1 MNTHLFDTGTVAFER
16 DVLQASQKVPVLVDF
31 WAPWCAP
38 CRVLKPILEKLAGEY
53 QGRFLLA
60 KVNSDEHPQLSARF
74 GVRGI
79 PNVKAFVDGKLADE
93 FTGALPESGVRAFI
107 DRLIP
112 TPGEKLRRTAR
123 ALVTQGDFDAAERQL
138 RSALE
143 LEPDYHA
150 LRLDL
155 VELLL
160 AKNSQA
166 EADALFAPIPERE
179 RDERADR
186 LYSMLA
192 LWKKSQ
198 QLPAIEELEARLAAN
213 PDDLESRLALGERLF
228 ADALRASLAV
238 LQVVPIAAPCAPA
251 RADGRGVQSRRRSG
265 RTGERVSQLL
275 ARALLTGFLA
285 RRRPS
290 RATRQPKS
298 HTSASCR

>member
-1 MNTHLFDTGTVAFER
+1 MTAYTFDTATESFDN
-16 DVLQASQKVPVLVDF
+16 DVLKASEKVPVLVDF

-38 CRVLKPILEKLAGEY
+38 CRALKPVLEKLASEY
-53 QGRFLLA
+53 QGRFLVA
-60 KVNSDEHPQLSARF
+60 KVNSDEHPKLSARF

-123 ALVTQGDFDAAERQL
+123 SLVAQGDFDEAERHL

-143 LEPDYHA
+143 LEPANHA

-160 AKNSQA
+160 AKNGHA
-166 EADALFAPIPERE
+166 EAEALIAPIPERE
-179 RDERADR
+179 RDQRADR
-186 LYSMLA
+186 LYSVLA

-198 QLPAIEELEARLAAN
+198 QLPALEELEARLAAD
-213 PDDLESRLALGERLF
+213 PDDLPSLVALGERLVSDQRF
-228 ADALRASLAV
+228 EPALAALLEVVRKDRGAMRASARKLMVEVFNLAENQAE
-238 LQVVPIAAPCAPA
+238 L
-251 RADGRGVQSRRRSG
+251 
-265 RTGERVSQLL
+265 VSAYRKLL
-275 ARALLTGFLA
+275 AGALY
-285 RRRPS
+285 
-290 RATRQPKS
+290 
-298 HTSASCR
+298 

>member
-1 MNTHLFDTGTVAFER
+1 MNTYSFDTGTEAFER
-16 DVLQASQKVPVLVDF
+16 DVLQASTSVPVLVDF

-38 CRVLKPILEKLAGEY
+38 CRALKPILEKLAGEY

-60 KVNSDEHPQLSARF
+60 RVNSDEHPQLSAQF

-123 ALVTQGDFDAAERQL
+123 ALVTQGDFDEAERHL

-143 LEPDYHA
+143 LEPANHA

-160 AKNSQA
+160 AKNSHA

-179 RDERADR
+179 RDERADK
-186 LYSMLA
+186 LYSVLA
-192 LWKKSQ
+192 LWKRSQ
-198 QLPAIEELEARLAAN
+198 QLPALEELEAKLAAN
-213 PDDLESRLALGERLF
+213 PDDLPSRLALGERLI
-228 ADALRASLAV
+228 AGKRYEPALAALLEVVRRDRGALRTSARKLMVEVFNLAEDQAG
-238 LQVVPIAAPCAPA
+238 L
-251 RADGRGVQSRRRSG
+251 
-265 RTGERVSQLL
+265 VSEYRKLL
-275 ARALLTGFLA
+275 AGALY
-285 RRRPS
+285 
-290 RATRQPKS
+290 
-298 HTSASCR
+298 

>member
-1 MNTHLFDTGTVAFER
+1 MTTYSFDTATDSFEK
-16 DVLQASQKVPVLVDF
+16 DVLKASEKVPVLVDF

-60 KVNSDEHPQLSARF
+60 KVNSDEHPQLSAQF

-123 ALVTQGDFDAAERQL
+123 ALVNQGDFDEAERHL

-143 LEPDYHA
+143 LEPGNHA

-160 AKNSQA
+160 AKNSHA

-179 RDERADR
+179 RDERADK
-186 LYSMLA
+186 LYSALA
-192 LWKKSQ
+192 LWKRSQ
-198 QLPAIEELEARLAAN
+198 QLPAAEELQAKLAAN
-213 PDDLESRLALGERLF
+213 PDDLASRLALGERLV
-228 ADALRASLAV
+228 ADRRYEPALAALLEVVRKDRGALRTSARKLMVEVFNLADDQPG
-238 LQVVPIAAPCAPA
+238 L
-251 RADGRGVQSRRRSG
+251 
-265 RTGERVSQLL
+265 VSEYRKLL
-275 ARALLTGFLA
+275 AGALY
-285 RRRPS
+285 
-290 RATRQPKS
+290 
-298 HTSASCR
+298 

>member
-1 MNTHLFDTGTVAFER
+1 MNTYSFDTSAESFEKE
-16 DVLQASQKVPVLVDF
+16 VLKASERVPVLVDF

-79 PNVKAFVDGKLADE
+79 PNVKAFVDGELADE

-112 TPGEKLRRTAR
+112 TPAEKLRRTAR
-123 ALVTQGDFDAAERQL
+123 ALLTQGDFDEAERHL
-138 RSALE
+138 RNALA
-143 LEPDYHA
+143 LDPADHA
-150 LRLDL
+150 VRLDL

-166 EADALFAPIPERE
+166 EADELFAPIPERE

-186 LYSMLA
+186 LYAVLA
-192 LWKKSQ
+192 LWKKSR
-198 QLPAIEELEARLAAN
+198 QLPTVEALQAKLAAD
-213 PDDLESRLALGERLF
+213 PADLQALMALGERLV
-228 ADALRASLAV
+228 ADQRFEPALAALLEVVRKDRGALRTSARKLMVEVFNLAEDQPE
-238 LQVVPIAAPCAPA
+238 L
-251 RADGRGVQSRRRSG
+251 
-265 RTGERVSQLL
+265 VSEYRKLL
-275 ARALLTGFLA
+275 AGALY
-285 RRRPS
+285 
-290 RATRQPKS
+290 
-298 HTSASCR
+298 

>member
-1 MNTHLFDTGTVAFER
+1 MNTYSFDTGTEAFER
-16 DVLQASQKVPVLVDF
+16 DVLQASQNVPVLVDF

-38 CRVLKPILEKLAGEY
+38 CRALKPILEKLAGEY

-123 ALVTQGDFDAAERQL
+123 ALVTQGDFDEAERHL

-143 LEPDYHA
+143 LEPANHA

-160 AKNSQA
+160 AKNSHA

-186 LYSMLA
+186 LYSALA
-192 LWKKSQ
+192 LWKRSQ
-198 QLPAIEELEARLAAN
+198 QLPAIEELEAKLAAN
-213 PDDLESRLALGERLF
+213 PDDLPSRLALGERLI
-228 ADALRASLAV
+228 ADRRYEPALAALLEVVRKDRGALRTSARKLMVEVFNLAEDQAG
-238 LQVVPIAAPCAPA
+238 L
-251 RADGRGVQSRRRSG
+251 
-265 RTGERVSQLL
+265 VSEYRKLL
-275 ARALLTGFLA
+275 AGALY
-285 RRRPS
+285 
-290 RATRQPKS
+290 
-298 HTSASCR
+298 

>member
-1 MNTHLFDTGTVAFER
+1 MNTYSFDTGTEAFER
-16 DVLQASQKVPVLVDF
+16 DVLQASTSVPVLVDF

-38 CRVLKPILEKLAGEY
+38 CRALKPILEKLAGEY

-60 KVNSDEHPQLSARF
+60 RVNSDEHAQLSARF

-123 ALVTQGDFDAAERQL
+123 ALVTQGDFDEAERHL

-143 LEPDYHA
+143 LEPANHA

-160 AKNSQA
+160 AKNSHA

-179 RDERADR
+179 RDERADK
-186 LYSMLA
+186 LYSVLA
-192 LWKKSQ
+192 LWKRSQ
-198 QLPAIEELEARLAAN
+198 QLPALEELEAKLAAN
-213 PDDLESRLALGERLF
+213 PDDLPSRLALGERLI
-228 ADALRASLAV
+228 AGKRYEPALAALLEVVRRDRGALRTSARKLMVEVFNLAEDQAG
-238 LQVVPIAAPCAPA
+238 L
-251 RADGRGVQSRRRSG
+251 
-265 RTGERVSQLL
+265 VSEYRKLL
-275 ARALLTGFLA
+275 AGALY
-285 RRRPS
+285 
-290 RATRQPKS
+290 
-298 HTSASCR
+298 

>member
-1 MNTHLFDTGTVAFER
+1 MNTYSFDTGTEAFER
-16 DVLQASQKVPVLVDF
+16 DVLQASEKAPVLVDF

-123 ALVTQGDFDAAERQL
+123 VLVTQGDFDEAERHL

-160 AKNSQA
+160 AKNSHA
-166 EADALFAPIPERE
+166 EADEVFAPIPERE

-186 LYSMLA
+186 LYSTLA
-192 LWKKSQ
+192 FWKKSQ
-198 QLPAIEELEARLAAN
+198 QLPAIGELEARLAAN
-213 PDDLESRLALGERLF
+213 PDDLASRLALGQRLV
-228 ADALRASLAV
+228 ADRGYEPALAALLEVVRKDRGALRTSARKLMVEVFNLAAD
-238 LQVVPIAAPCAPA
+238 QAAL
-251 RADGRGVQSRRRSG
+251 
-265 RTGERVSQLL
+265 VSEYRKLL
-275 ARALLTGFLA
+275 AGALY
-285 RRRPS
+285 
-290 RATRQPKS
+290 
-298 HTSASCR
+298 

>member
-1 MNTHLFDTGTVAFER
+1 MNTYSFDTGLETFER

-38 CRVLKPILEKLAGEY
+38 CRALKPVLEKLADQY

-60 KVNSDEHPQLSARF
+60 RVNSDEHPQLSAQF

-93 FTGALPESGVRAFI
+93 FTGALPEAGVRDFI

-123 ALVTQGDFDAAERQL
+123 ALVIQGDFDEAERQL

-143 LEPDYHA
+143 LEPGNHA
-150 LRLDL
+150 VRLDL

-166 EADALFAPIPERE
+166 EADAMFASIPERE
-179 RDERADR
+179 RDERAER
-186 LYSMLA
+186 LYGVLA
-192 LWKKSQ
+192 LWKRSQ
-198 QLPAIEELEARLAAN
+198 QLPPLDELEAKLAAN
-213 PDDLESRLALGERLF
+213 PDDLPARLALGERLV
-228 ADALRASLAV
+228 ADRRYEPALAALLEIVRRDRGAMRTSARKLMVDVFNLAED
-238 LQVVPIAAPCAPA
+238 Q
-251 RADGRGVQSRRRSG
+251 ADL
-265 RTGERVSQLL
+265 VSEYRKLL
-275 ARALLTGFLA
+275 AGALY
-285 RRRPS
+285 
-290 RATRQPKS
+290 
-298 HTSASCR
+298 

>member
-1 MNTHLFDTGTVAFER
+1 MNSYSFDTGTEAFER
-16 DVLQASQKVPVLVDF
+16 DVLQASEKVPVLVDF

-60 KVNSDEHPQLSARF
+60 KVNSDEHPELSARF

-123 ALVTQGDFDAAERQL
+123 ALVIQGDFDEAERHL

-143 LEPDYHA
+143 LEPANHA

-160 AKNSQA
+160 AKNSHA

-179 RDERADR
+179 RDERADK
-186 LYSMLA
+186 LYSALA
-192 LWKKSQ
+192 LWKRSQ
-198 QLPAIEELEARLAAN
+198 QLPALEELEAKLAAN
-213 PDDLESRLALGERLF
+213 PDDLPSRLALGERLI
-228 ADALRASLAV
+228 ADKRYEPALAALLEVVRKDRGALRTSARKLMVEVFNLAEDQAG
-238 LQVVPIAAPCAPA
+238 L
-251 RADGRGVQSRRRSG
+251 
-265 RTGERVSQLL
+265 VSEYRKLL
-275 ARALLTGFLA
+275 AGALY
-285 RRRPS
+285 
-290 RATRQPKS
+290 
-298 HTSASCR
+298 

>member
-1 MNTHLFDTGTVAFER
+1 MNTHTFDTGVESFER

-38 CRVLKPILEKLAGEY
+38 CRALKPILEKLTGEY

-123 ALVTQGDFDAAERQL
+123 ALVTQGDFDEAERHL

-143 LEPDYHA
+143 IEPANHA
-150 LRLDL
+150 VRLDL

-160 AKNSQA
+160 AKNSHA
-166 EADALFAPIPERE
+166 EADALIAQIPERE
-179 RDERADR
+179 RDERADK
-186 LYSMLA
+186 LYSVLA

-198 QLPAIEELEARLAAN
+198 QLPALEELEARLAAN
-213 PDDLESRLALGERLF
+213 PEDLPSRLALGERLV
-228 ADALRASLAV
+228 ADKRYEPALAAL
-238 LQVVPIAAPCAPA
+238 LQVVRKDRGAMRTSA
-251 RADGRGVQSRRRSG
+251 RKLMVEVFGLSEDQAGLVSRYRK
-265 RTGERVSQLL
+265 LL
-275 ARALLTGFLA
+275 AGALY
-285 RRRPS
+285 
-290 RATRQPKS
+290 
-298 HTSASCR
+298 

>member
-1 MNTHLFDTGTVAFER
+1 MNTYSFDTGTEAFER
-16 DVLQASQKVPVLVDF
+16 DVLQASTSVPVLVDF

-38 CRVLKPILEKLAGEY
+38 CRALKPILEKLAGEY

-60 KVNSDEHPQLSARF
+60 RVNSDEHPQLSAQF

-123 ALVTQGDFDAAERQL
+123 ALVTQGDFDEAERHL
-138 RSALE
+138 RSAVE
-143 LEPDYHA
+143 LEPANHA

-160 AKNSQA
+160 AKNSHA

-179 RDERADR
+179 RDERADK
-186 LYSMLA
+186 LYSVLA
-192 LWKKSQ
+192 LWKRSQ
-198 QLPAIEELEARLAAN
+198 QLPALEELEAKLAAN
-213 PDDLESRLALGERLF
+213 PDDLPSRLALGERLI
-228 ADALRASLAV
+228 AGKRYEPALAALLEVVRRDRGALRTSARKLMVEVFNLAEDQAG
-238 LQVVPIAAPCAPA
+238 L
-251 RADGRGVQSRRRSG
+251 
-265 RTGERVSQLL
+265 VSEYRKLL
-275 ARALLTGFLA
+275 AGALY
-285 RRRPS
+285 
-290 RATRQPKS
+290 
-298 HTSASCR
+298 

>member
-1 MNTHLFDTGTVAFER
+1 MNTHSFETGTETFEH
-16 DVLQASQKVPVLVDF
+16 DVLEASKSAPVLVDF

-38 CRVLKPILEKLAGEY
+38 CRALKPILEKLALEY
-53 QGRFLLA
+53 QGRFQLA

-79 PNVKAFVDGKLADE
+79 PNVKAFVDGQLADE

-123 ALVTQGDFDAAERQL
+123 ALVNQGDFDEAERHL
-138 RSALE
+138 RSALA
-143 LEPDYHA
+143 LEPDNHA

-160 AKNSQA
+160 AKNSHE
-166 EADALFAPIPERE
+166 EADQLFAPIPERE

-186 LYSMLA
+186 LYSVLA

-198 QLPAIEELEARLAAN
+198 QLPEIDELEAKLAAN
-213 PDDLESRLALGERLF
+213 PDDLSSRLALGERLVTENRF
-228 ADALRASLAV
+228 EPALAALLEVVRKDRGALRTSARKLMVDVFNLAEDQPE
-238 LQVVPIAAPCAPA
+238 L
-251 RADGRGVQSRRRSG
+251 
-265 RTGERVSQLL
+265 VSEYRKLL
-275 ARALLTGFLA
+275 AGALY
-285 RRRPS
+285 
-290 RATRQPKS
+290 
-298 HTSASCR
+298 

>member
-1 MNTHLFDTGTVAFER
+1 MNTYSFETGTEAFER
-16 DVLQASQKVPVLVDF
+16 DVLQASAKVPVLVDF

-112 TPGEKLRRTAR
+112 TPGEKLRRAAR
-123 ALVTQGDFDAAERQL
+123 ELVAQGDFDLAERHL

-143 LEPDYHA
+143 LEPANHP

-160 AKNSQA
+160 AKNSHA
-166 EADALFAPIPERE
+166 EAEVLIAPIPERE
-179 RDERADR
+179 RDERGDK
-186 LYSMLA
+186 LYSLLA

-198 QLPAIEELEARLAAN
+198 DLPSIAELESRLAAN
-213 PDDLESRLALGERLF
+213 PDDLQSRLALGERLI
-228 ADALRASLAV
+228 ADKRYEPALAALLEVVRRDRGALRTSARKLMVEVFSLAEDQAE
-238 LQVVPIAAPCAPA
+238 L
-251 RADGRGVQSRRRSG
+251 
-265 RTGERVSQLL
+265 VSSYRKLL
-275 ARALLTGFLA
+275 AGALY
-285 RRRPS
+285 
-290 RATRQPKS
+290 
-298 HTSASCR
+298 

>member
-1 MNTHLFDTGTVAFER
+1 MNTYSFDTGTEAFER
-16 DVLQASQKVPVLVDF
+16 DVLQASTSVPVLVDF

-38 CRVLKPILEKLAGEY
+38 CRALKPILEKLAGEY

-60 KVNSDEHPQLSARF
+60 RVNSDEHAQLSARF

-123 ALVTQGDFDAAERQL
+123 ALVTQGDFDEAGRHL
-138 RSALE
+138 RSAVE
-143 LEPDYHA
+143 LEPANHA
-150 LRLDL
+150 VRLDL

-160 AKNSQA
+160 AKNSHA
-166 EADALFAPIPERE
+166 EADEMFAPIPERE

-186 LYSMLA
+186 LYSVLA

-198 QLPAIEELEARLAAN
+198 QLPAIGELEAKLAAN
-213 PDDLESRLALGERLF
+213 PDDLPSRLALGERLV
-228 ADALRASLAV
+228 ADRRYEPALAALLEVVRKDRGALRTGARKLMVEVFNLAEDQAG
-238 LQVVPIAAPCAPA
+238 L
-251 RADGRGVQSRRRSG
+251 
-265 RTGERVSQLL
+265 VSEYRKLL
-275 ARALLTGFLA
+275 AGALY
-285 RRRPS
+285 
-290 RATRQPKS
+290 
-298 HTSASCR
+298 